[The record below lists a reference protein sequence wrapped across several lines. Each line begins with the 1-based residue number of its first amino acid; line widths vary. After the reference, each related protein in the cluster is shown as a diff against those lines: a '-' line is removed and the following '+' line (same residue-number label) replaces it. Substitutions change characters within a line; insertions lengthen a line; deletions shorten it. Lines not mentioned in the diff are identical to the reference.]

1 MTGVI
6 TMAVEREMNA
16 DKVMK
21 HALSFFCRL
30 FYQAVEAGHHN

>member
-1 MTGVI
+1 MTAVI

-21 HALSFFCRL
+21 HALSIVNSLRN
-30 FYQAVEAGHHN
+30 VNSSEKG